1 MPSTKRRI
9 LKMKRSKKWLAI
21 AATVVV
27 CTATMPVHAEEE
39 VAAPIAE
46 ITEPQAENT
55 EASAAP
61 PVAEVIEAPA
71 EQPAVEIPVAE
82 DAIPETVVN
91 PYVPVIPALLSDHL
105 ALETY
110 EGLEDPNAK
119 IVLIDI
125 SDQYVWAFENGISV
139 LESPMISG
147 KANTKAETSRG
158 VFSIVKKTPGKY
170 LRGPRDKNGNYAWEC
185 WVDYWM
191 LFDKKRSIGLH
202 DASWRSAEQYTSET
216 YITNGSRGC
225 VNLPCDFAPLLYDFI
240 EVGTPVI
247 VQD

>member
-1 MPSTKRRI
+1 
-9 LKMKRSKKWLAI
+9 MKCSKKWLAV
-21 AATVVV
+21 ATAIV
-27 CTATMPVHAEEE
+27 CCVISSPVYAEEE
-39 VAAPIAE
+39 ADVPIAE
-46 ITEPQAENT
+46 ITEVLPESAE
-55 EASAAP
+55 AP
-61 PVAEVIEAPA
+61 TSPPAAEVVEAPT
-71 EQPAVEIPVAE
+71 EQPATEIPT
-82 DAIPETVVN
+82 DGDT
-91 PYVPVIPALLSDHL
+91 IPALLADHL
-105 ALETY
+105 TPEIY

-125 SDQYVWAFENGISV
+125 SDQYVWAFENGATV

-158 VFSIVKKTPGKY
+158 VFSIVKKIPGKY